1 MLSVPIKKKVVSVE
15 EIRVESI
22 QLLKIC
28 ALPGPSFLDSTPNF
42 SYIREFIM
50 LTKKIKRT
58 GFFLALFYLAASFTP
73 LYAQKA
79 PANLQAALFTKLL
92 AFYTNL
98 GGDSFT
104 IHVVGAPDVAE
115 EFKKKIGSKVGKA
128 QLDAVSEGDG
138 PPSNG
143 AKVIYVGKSV
153 KAITDYSQANK
164 VLTITGEPKF
174 VNDGVTLGVAI
185 EGGKPKIL
193 LNLSATKAED
203 VNWNPAILKVASTI
217 D

>member
-1 MLSVPIKKKVVSVE
+1 
-15 EIRVESI
+15 
-22 QLLKIC
+22 
-28 ALPGPSFLDSTPNF
+28 
-42 SYIREFIM
+42 M
-50 LTKKIKRT
+50 LTKKIRT
-58 GFFLALFYLAASFTP
+58 VGFILAFFYMAAGFSH

-98 GGDSFT
+98 GGDDFT
-104 IHVVGAPDVAE
+104 IHVVGAPEVAQE
-115 EFKKKIGSKVGKA
+115 LKKNRRQSRQGCFERSFRRRR
-128 QLDAVSEGDG
+128 S
-138 PPSNG
+138 PSNG

-153 KAITDYSQANK
+153 KAITDYSQTNK

-185 EGGKPKIL
+185 EAGKPKIL